1 MTRLLSAGLLTLVG
15 ILGLVLVTSALSV
28 VGFDGH
34 ARTEAM
40 IADERSQAVMID
52 QQLIPVTNAVA
63 EVSVESDSPVFVGT
77 ANGVDARSYLTG
89 TAHDEVTKIKL
100 PGKIEHRFVA
110 GGESLQTAPG
120 SRDWWIAQETG
131 TSPKVRLGLDSN
143 PQMVVVA
150 APEGDLADA
159 KITVTVDTPG
169 VVPLALIGL
178 AFTVLA
184 FAAAVWLFLS
194 WKHDQPKVAVGRR
207 RGAVEQDAE
216 VPGTQV
222 PEGEEPGGTSA
233 ADGEPDAQVPEG
245 EKPGGTSA
253 DVKKTAEGAR

>member
-178 AFTVLA
+178 ALTVMI
-184 FAAAVWLFLS
+184 FACAVWLFLS

-216 VPGTQV
+216 VPGTRV
-222 PEGEEPGGTSA
+222 PEGG
-233 ADGEPDAQVPEG
+233 
-245 EKPGGTSA
+245 KPGGASSE
-253 DVKKTAEGAR
+253 VQKTAEGAR

>member
-184 FAAAVWLFLS
+184 FAAAVWLFLT
-194 WKHDQPKVAVGRR
+194 WKHEQPRVAVGSR

-216 VPGTQV
+216 VPGTRV
-222 PEGEEPGGTSA
+222 PEGG
-233 ADGEPDAQVPEG
+233 
-245 EKPGGTSA
+245 KPGGASSE
-253 DVKKTAEGAR
+253 VQKTAEGAR

>member
-1 MTRLLSAGLLTLVG
+1 MKRLLSAGLLTLVG

-28 VGFDGH
+28 VGFDGQ

-40 IADERSQAVMID
+40 IADERSQAVLID

-63 EVSVESDSPVFVGT
+63 EVSVESDSPVFIGT

-110 GGESLQTAPG
+110 GGESLPTEPG

-150 APEGDLADA
+150 APEGDLAAA

-178 AFTVLA
+178 ALTVMI
-184 FAAAVWLFLS
+184 FACAVWLFLS

-207 RGAVEQDAE
+207 RSADESGSQEADSQSTDAE
-216 VPGTQV
+216 VPGTRV
-222 PEGEEPGGTSA
+222 PEGGTPGGASS
-233 ADGEPDAQVPEG
+233 EVQ
-245 EKPGGTSA
+245 
-253 DVKKTAEGAR
+253 KTAEGAR

>member
-178 AFTVLA
+178 ALTVMI
-184 FAAAVWLFLS
+184 FACAVWLFLS

-216 VPGTQV
+216 VPGTRV
-222 PEGEEPGGTSA
+222 PEGG
-233 ADGEPDAQVPEG
+233 
-245 EKPGGTSA
+245 KPGGASSEVQKA
-253 DVKKTAEGAR
+253 AEGAR

>member
-1 MTRLLSAGLLTLVG
+1 MKRLLSAGLLTLVG

-28 VGFDGH
+28 VGFDGQ

-40 IADERSQAVMID
+40 IADERSQAVLID

-63 EVSVESDSPVFVGT
+63 EVSVESGSPVFVGT

-110 GGESLQTAPG
+110 GGESLPTAPG

-184 FAAAVWLFLS
+184 FAAAVWLFLT
-194 WKHDQPKVAVGRR
+194 WKHEQPRVAVGSR
-207 RGAVEQDAE
+207 RGAGEQDAE
-216 VPGTQV
+216 VPGTRV
-222 PEGEEPGGTSA
+222 PKGG
-233 ADGEPDAQVPEG
+233 
-245 EKPGGTSA
+245 KPGGASA

>member
-1 MTRLLSAGLLTLVG
+1 MKRLLSAGLLTLVG

-28 VGFDGH
+28 VGFDGQ

-40 IADERSQAVMID
+40 TADERSQAVMID

-63 EVSVESDSPVFVGT
+63 EVSVESDSPVFIGT

-110 GGESLQTAPG
+110 GGESLPTAPG

-178 AFTVLA
+178 ALTVMI
-184 FAAAVWLFLS
+184 FACAVWLFLS

-207 RGAVEQDAE
+207 RSADESGSQEADSQSTDAE
-216 VPGTQV
+216 VPGTRV
-222 PEGEEPGGTSA
+222 PEGG
-233 ADGEPDAQVPEG
+233 
-245 EKPGGTSA
+245 KPGGASSE
-253 DVKKTAEGAR
+253 VQKTAEGAR